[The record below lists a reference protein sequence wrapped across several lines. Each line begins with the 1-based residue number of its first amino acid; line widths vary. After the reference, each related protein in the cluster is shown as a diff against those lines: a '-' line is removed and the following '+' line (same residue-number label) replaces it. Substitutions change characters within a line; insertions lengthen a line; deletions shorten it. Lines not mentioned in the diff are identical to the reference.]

1 VRRTLWVLLLAITV
15 LAVMAIGVFPT
26 RQYLAQRSA
35 TAERQTT
42 LEQLRAE
49 NANLQSRV
57 DALSTDAEIERIA
70 RSEYNLVRPG
80 EESYAILPPP
90 ATGPRVPAIWPF
102 TDRSSGSPEPDTSGS
117 GAVRR
122 ARFSAG
128 PTERV
133 PQETA

>member
-1 VRRTLWVLLLAITV
+1 MPSHAATATASSGGSGTGALGHRVVLSPRVRRTLWVLLLAITV
-15 LAVMAIGVFPT
+15 LAVLAIGVFPT

-102 TDRSSGSPEPDTSGS
+102 TD
-117 GAVRR
+117 
-122 ARFSAG
+122 
-128 PTERV
+128 
-133 PQETA
+133 

>member
-1 VRRTLWVLLLAITV
+1 MPTHAATPRSATTAGPGALGHRVVLSPRARRSLWMLLLAITV

-35 TAERQTT
+35 TSERQAT

-57 DALSTDAEIERIA
+57 DALSTDTEIERIA
-70 RSEYNLVRPG
+70 RSEYNLVYPG
-80 EESYAILPPP
+80 EESYAVLPPP

-102 TDRSSGSPEPDTSGS
+102 AD
-117 GAVRR
+117 
-122 ARFSAG
+122 
-128 PTERV
+128 
-133 PQETA
+133 